1 MVDKEKARE
10 LVNDLI
16 KQGLIDNND
25 VAIADQIEE
34 ITKWNDDAF
43 DRAGRVVNKYATA
56 RGKTFDSIPG
66 KHNTIEW
73 KQQTKQ
79 DKHKSNWLSR
89 LYVRCWLDI
98 MMVVAV
104 IIRNIMLHCLGILH
118 IDPNSVPRNI
128 DLEELIRDLNASFN
142 QSGGVN
148 LTEVKVSG
156 TDNIDNPLD
165 LPVVKKTL
173 AFIGRKKSKPIPTRL
188 PAPARK
194 SFITKKPKR
203 KTTKKVAKTTRKKK

>member
-16 KQGLIDNND
+16 KRGLIDNND

-118 IDPNSVPRNI
+118 IDPKSVPRDIEFEQFLI
-128 DLEELIRDLNASFN
+128 DLKANMNMFEAGPTWTIDAEDNDPLELPK
-142 QSGGVN
+142 VK
-148 LTEVKVSG
+148 EVLRFITRKTPHPTKPRKVLS
-156 TDNIDNPLD
+156 IKKPRR
-165 LPVVKKTL
+165 PVVKK
-173 AFIGRKKSKPIPTRL
+173 A
-188 PAPARK
+188 
-194 SFITKKPKR
+194 
-203 KTTKKVAKTTRKKK
+203 AKTIRKKK